1 MFFFPVSSNVGF
13 EEGDLGWMA
22 HGAGLVRFLRQLFIS
37 KFSKI
42 QDCFKL
48 GKINIINFANFLTSS
63 DFFFRAMVHQV
74 REDYRLAEKNI
85 EGYSKK
91 IETCERKIEEDAENQ
106 REKKME
112 KVCFLFV

>member
-1 MFFFPVSSNVGF
+1 
-13 EEGDLGWMA
+13 
-22 HGAGLVRFLRQLFIS
+22 
-37 KFSKI
+37 
-42 QDCFKL
+42 
-48 GKINIINFANFLTSS
+48 
-63 DFFFRAMVHQV
+63 MVHQV